1 MLLTSPVDN
10 SWVWKVIFIVVRLV
24 LIFFLSSTFRT
35 RHEALQKLA
44 IFFQHSKDE
53 FGDIP
58 DSGGATPTKYSSL
71 LRITSY
77 TTILEIILFI
87 SLKICQW
94 YKKLFLKLTARLFFY
109 FIHFYPMKSA
119 DPPSKFALLSPL
131 MSLIMVKL
139 RGGCLWISLKTQQS
153 QHWRLACNGK

>member
-10 SWVWKVIFIVVRLV
+10 LWVWKVIFILVRLV
-24 LIFFLSSTFRT
+24 LIFLLSSTFRT

-58 DSGGATPTKYSSL
+58 DGEGATPTKYSSL
-71 LRITSY
+71 LSITSNI
-77 TTILEIILFI
+77 TILEIILFI

-94 YKKLFLKLTARLFFY
+94 YKKIFLKLTSRLFFLFY
-109 FIHFYPMKSA
+109 PFYPMKSA
-119 DPPSKFALLSPL
+119 DPPSKFTVFVSMTPLLSPL
-131 MSLIMVKL
+131 MSPSLIMVKAKRRVL
-139 RGGCLWISLKTQQS
+139 TNL
-153 QHWRLACNGK
+153 